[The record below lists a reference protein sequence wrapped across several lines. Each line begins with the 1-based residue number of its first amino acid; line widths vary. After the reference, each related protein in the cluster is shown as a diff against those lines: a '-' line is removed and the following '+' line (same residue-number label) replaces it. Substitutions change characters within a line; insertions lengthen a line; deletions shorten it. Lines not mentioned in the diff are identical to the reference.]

1 MSLYLFL
8 QSQIPVQPSPIYLG
22 PVGTTIAVLFIVVL
36 VFFSLRQRGWKSAAE
51 AAKSAIT
58 SATDEVNFH
67 RSMIERLREEKATI
81 TREKEALASENTRL
95 KTQQDIKPVVDAIT
109 GWIVEGR
116 TRFDQ
121 ATLELKHVRD
131 AQDKGIREL
140 FSEVASARSVS
151 EEAFRTYTTS
161 FVSHVEEDRVA
172 TIKILNMFS
181 VIENRLNEVAVKI
194 GQPQWKTTLAGDHVQ
209 TSELVP
215 PPSTKQA
222 SGTHKRS

>member
-1 MSLYLFL
+1 MIFFCLLL

-22 PVGTTIAVLFIVVL
+22 PVGTTIAVLIIVVL
-36 VFFSLRQRGWKSAAE
+36 AFFSLRQRGWKSAAD
-51 AAKSAIT
+51 AAKSAVV

-81 TREKEALASENTRL
+81 TKEKEALASENTRL

-109 GWIVEGR
+109 GWIIEGR

-140 FSEVASARSVS
+140 FSEVASARQVS

-161 FVSHVEEDRVA
+161 FVHHVEEDRQSTV
-172 TIKILNMFS
+172 KILNMFA
-181 VIENRLNEVAVKI
+181 VIENRLNEVAVKV
-194 GQPQWKTTLAGDHVQ
+194 GQPQWKTTLTGDQITAPEVA
-209 TSELVP
+209 
-215 PPSTKQA
+215 A
-222 SGTHKRS
+222 SSSKTRTGASKSS